1 VETFTA
7 PKKVI
12 ENPDYRAQRKRSLSK
27 LDFKT
32 IDVPIREMVR
42 SFARLPYSF
51 TLQCCF
57 GHFLYTGQKNR
68 HNLEPLPGSGRLTNI
83 EYRIAYVALC
93 IDNSPLGKSLLESLE
108 QLPLINPEYIQFGC
122 AEWFW
127 ARQVNSY
134 ALQVEPLRFMTRD
147 TCVIEYPEAHHVE
160 KIRSQFFTQL
170 DLLIQEH
177 VSALT

>member
-1 VETFTA
+1 MQTSQ
-7 PKKVI
+7 P
-12 ENPDYRAQRKRSLSK
+12 
-27 LDFKT
+27 
-32 IDVPIREMVR
+32 
-42 SFARLPYSF
+42 
-51 TLQCCF
+51 
-57 GHFLYTGQKNR
+57 
-68 HNLEPLPGSGRLTNI
+68 LEPLPGSGRLTNI